1 MGTSQLRDE
10 KAYDPFKFIHCVTV
24 NESETNYVSK
34 ADETCIHYKSN
45 YKFIWPIDRYYEP
58 TWMAGK
64 IPYRQYCKS
73 NNQQS
78 YENLCD
84 ITKKKDY

>member
-10 KAYDPFKFIHCVTV
+10 KSYDPFKFIHCVTV

-45 YKFIWPIDRYYEP
+45 YKFI
-58 TWMAGK
+58 
-64 IPYRQYCKS
+64 
-73 NNQQS
+73 
-78 YENLCD
+78 
-84 ITKKKDY
+84 